1 MRDIICYLGLIV
13 AFIISCVAVTNLFG
27 LQALV
32 LVISIFS
39 LFMFIN
45 LTVTTLGNAFIGRE
59 IRMNYDI
66 FWKLLFMM
74 ISSLGFGIFFTM

>member
-1 MRDIICYLGLIV
+1 MRDVICYLGLVV
-13 AFIISCVAVTNLFG
+13 AFIMGCIAVTNLFG
-27 LQALV
+27 LQALI

-39 LFMFIN
+39 LLMFIT

-74 ISSLGFGIFFTM
+74 ISSLGFGIFFMM